1 MKISITKILFLIISL
16 GFIKISAQSKLE
28 NDFYK
33 SLNSLNVKDHQID
46 SLKTVLSQ
54 KINQINK
61 EKTKAPSNKS
71 VIEKLLAGTSNIT
84 NNIERLENE
93 KVNLENQIANR
104 KKELGNYYSL
114 QIDSLKKSSADKNF
128 LKILELSEKRLLVA
142 ENIEPFSFDPQK
154 IEYIKSVQDS
164 KKREIY
170 TEFLVSVKDEVEK
183 KLLEVGNLKSEI
195 DNVIKLNEEK
205 EAFLDDISFNSRTMK
220 SSNSK
225 TAAYAEANY
234 GNETSASKDLITNY
248 SSALNGILNQLEFN
262 KINDSKSV
270 SAQKYIGRSNNAASM
285 KELLKLIEQAEK
297 ELTEYKNAVNA
308 KLKKL

>member
-225 TAAYAEANY
+225 TAANAEANY

-270 SAQKYIGRSNNAASM
+270 SAQKYIGRSDNAASM

>member
-16 GFIKISAQSKLE
+16 GFIKINAQSKLE

-54 KINQINK
+54 KINQLNK

-128 LKILELSEKRLLVA
+128 LKFLS
-142 ENIEPFSFDPQK
+142 
-154 IEYIKSVQDS
+154 
-164 KKREIY
+164 
-170 TEFLVSVKDEVEK
+170 
-183 KLLEVGNLKSEI
+183 
-195 DNVIKLNEEK
+195 
-205 EAFLDDISFNSRTMK
+205 
-220 SSNSK
+220 
-225 TAAYAEANY
+225 
-234 GNETSASKDLITNY
+234 
-248 SSALNGILNQLEFN
+248 
-262 KINDSKSV
+262 
-270 SAQKYIGRSNNAASM
+270 
-285 KELLKLIEQAEK
+285 
-297 ELTEYKNAVNA
+297 
-308 KLKKL
+308 

>member
-16 GFIKISAQSKLE
+16 GFIKINAQSKLE

-154 IEYIKSVQDS
+154 IEYIKSVHDS

-225 TAAYAEANY
+225 TAANAEANY

-270 SAQKYIGRSNNAASM
+270 SAQKYIGRSDNAASM